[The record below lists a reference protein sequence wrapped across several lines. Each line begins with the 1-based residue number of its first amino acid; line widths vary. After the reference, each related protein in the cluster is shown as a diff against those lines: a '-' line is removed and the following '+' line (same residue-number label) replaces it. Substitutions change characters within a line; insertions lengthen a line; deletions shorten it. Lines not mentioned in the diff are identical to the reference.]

1 MNKFYTLKQIET
13 PRLIIRPVQLGDEIQ
28 LNQAVNN
35 SLESLQQ
42 WMPWANDP
50 SLETTRDF
58 IQKGVFA
65 ACIGCSTKT
74 KTGNGIR

>member
-35 SLESLQQ
+35 SLKSLQQ
-42 WMPWANDP
+42 
-50 SLETTRDF
+50 
-58 IQKGVFA
+58 
-65 ACIGCSTKT
+65 
-74 KTGNGIR
+74 

>member
-50 SLETTRDF
+50 SLETTRDTF
-58 IQKGVFA
+58 NFA
-65 ACIGCSTKT
+65 I
-74 KTGNGIR
+74 IHII